1 MTGPVGDQPDGQGPD
16 ASVGLFFPVMV
27 VAGNLFI
34 MINLIFVAGLGW
46 WSLAPMAAEAVAGLV
61 LGVAWFI
68 RTRKNAEE
76 NKP

>member
-1 MTGPVGDQPDGQGPD
+1 LATNPAGRAQKPPSGC
-16 ASVGLFFPVMV
+16 FFPVMV

-46 WSLAPMAAEAVAGLV
+46 WSLVPMAVEAVAGLAV
-61 LGVAWFI
+61 WVAWYL
-68 RTRKNAEE
+68 RTGKAAEE

>member
-1 MTGPVGDQPDGQGPD
+1 MTGPVGDQPGGQGTE

-46 WSLAPMAAEAVAGLV
+46 WSLVPMAVEAVAV
-61 LGVAWFI
+61 LAVWVAWYL
-68 RTRKNAEE
+68 RTGKAAEE